1 MIIYIF
7 FLLGSFVSTKCLAQ
21 DVAWIEGCVYEDGNQ
36 NGIQDKGEKGIS
48 GIAISNGD
56 TVLLAD
62 KQGHFR
68 IRLSK
73 GNSIF
78 PILPNNWTLLSNQI
92 VNSGFYYWN
101 SHGDTETQQINFGL
115 NKKKVNKHFS
125 INAIG
130 DVQVGNSQE
139 LDYASRS
146 LWPELLQADSSSF
159 NIFLGDLVN
168 NNLNLFP
175 AIKQMMEL
183 LPVQSWTVIGNHDRD
198 ADSIRINQ
206 TFSYNTAFGSA
217 TYAFNEGNVH
227 FIVLNNVYGK
237 GTRSYVGKI
246 SDSQLRFVSNDLKL
260 VPKNAQIVLCMHIPL
275 VHTTNSSALIE
286 ILEGRG
292 NVLALTGHMHQVER
306 NFLHGQDVCVH
317 ELVTGASCGF
327 WWVGEKD
334 WEGIPSA
341 LMQCGTPRNYFVFD
355 FTKKDYSFRYKGIGM
370 DASRQMN
377 IWIAGIDS
385 TDVYIDELRNK
396 HQGEMLVTVYGASDS
411 TIVRCRLDNG
421 EWLLCEKKEELDVN
435 VARVRSWNQLK
446 IYPTRFNRRNPFRR
460 QFSPQIWG
468 LQLPKECCEG
478 VHLIAVEASDQW
490 GFKASG
496 ERCFYYQR

>member
-168 NNLNLFP
+168 NNLNLGNY
-175 AIKQMMEL
+175 I
-183 LPVQSWTVIGNHDRD
+183 QSY
-198 ADSIRINQ
+198 SLKPLKSYK
-206 TFSYNTAFGSA
+206 FSN
-217 TYAFNEGNVH
+217 
-227 FIVLNNVYGK
+227 
-237 GTRSYVGKI
+237 
-246 SDSQLRFVSNDLKL
+246 
-260 VPKNAQIVLCMHIPL
+260 
-275 VHTTNSSALIE
+275 
-286 ILEGRG
+286 
-292 NVLALTGHMHQVER
+292 
-306 NFLHGQDVCVH
+306 
-317 ELVTGASCGF
+317 
-327 WWVGEKD
+327 
-334 WEGIPSA
+334 
-341 LMQCGTPRNYFVFD
+341 
-355 FTKKDYSFRYKGIGM
+355 
-370 DASRQMN
+370 
-377 IWIAGIDS
+377 
-385 TDVYIDELRNK
+385 
-396 HQGEMLVTVYGASDS
+396 
-411 TIVRCRLDNG
+411 
-421 EWLLCEKKEELDVN
+421 
-435 VARVRSWNQLK
+435 
-446 IYPTRFNRRNPFRR
+446 
-460 QFSPQIWG
+460 
-468 LQLPKECCEG
+468 
-478 VHLIAVEASDQW
+478 
-490 GFKASG
+490 
-496 ERCFYYQR
+496 